1 VTDGAA
7 AAHPGEGRHSIVND
21 FLPAEATL
29 PSDRQRL
36 FVLFFTGTLIDL
48 VVLGL
53 FAEYSDKVHVDGF
66 TTTLLA
72 AIVLQILLKVTIAAE
87 HRVLAKFKG
96 KEGAAW
102 KSLKYFT
109 AWLILFGSKFVILE
123 ALSFVFGES
132 VRFEGVLHGLVWVII
147 VVVAMVI
154 IEELVV
160 RLYRKIA

>member
-1 VTDGAA
+1 MLDQDGKMATA
-7 AAHPGEGRHSIVND
+7 SLAHN
-21 FLPAEATL
+21 FLPAEAVMPT
-29 PSDRQRL
+29 DRQRL

-53 FAEYSDKVHVDGF
+53 FAEYSDKVHVDSF

-72 AIVLQILLKVTIAAE
+72 AIVLQILLKATIAAE

-123 ALSFVFGES
+123 ALSFVFGEN
-132 VRFEGVLHGLVWVII
+132 VKFEGVLHGLVWVII
-147 VVVAMVI
+147 VVVTMVI

-160 RLYRKIA
+160 RFYRRIA